1 MDQRAGQIDGHKN
14 KKTNIKYRVLLFY
27 ISLICASQLSFG
39 NDPYNLVDV
48 IDDVSS
54 VFNIFFNINNIH

>member
-1 MDQRAGQIDGHKN
+1 MYIKT
-14 KKTNIKYRVLLFY
+14 KKTNLKYRVLLFS

-54 VFNIFFNINNIH
+54 VF

>member
-1 MDQRAGQIDGHKN
+1 MYIKT
-14 KKTNIKYRVLLFY
+14 KKTNLKYRVLLFS

-39 NDPYNLVDV
+39 NDPYNLVDI

-54 VFNIFFNINNIH
+54 VFNIFFKTNNFH